1 MKMSTSRSL
10 TLFAPQLAPALIQA
24 MADHSSRWPQL
35 ARLAGRGSI
44 EPLSPPRATDGL
56 RPWQAALLISLG
68 LDASHEHYPSAAV
81 TRTGDTGERAAGFWL
96 HALPMHFAAGLDRLT
111 AVLLQGE
118 GRIAKAEQAELEP
131 TVAAHLRSSGF
142 ELLSSASGEWL
153 VRSDRALEV
162 QTLSPE
168 AAASNPLDEVMPRG
182 RDAAQLRRLMT
193 ELQMLLHEHPVS
205 AQRVKRGVSEINA
218 IWFYGH
224 GAIGDVR
231 RSALPQ
237 AFGDDGYLR
246 GLYRLHDHTVE
257 PAPADARAL
266 LARMTGRAVAVIA
279 VEDLD
284 TLEALWIAP
293 LARALTLGRLAHVD
307 LVLDRWRLAIPRRA
321 LFKFWRHQRS
331 PAQWAA

>member
-1 MKMSTSRSL
+1 MMDR
-10 TLFAPQLAPALIQA
+10 
-24 MADHSSRWPQL
+24 SSRWPHL

-44 EPLSPPRATDGL
+44 EPLPPPRAADGL
-56 RPWQAALLISLG
+56 RPWQAALLISLD
-68 LDASHEHYPSAAV
+68 LSASHDHYPSAAV
-81 TRTGDTGERAAGFWL
+81 TRTGDIGERAGGYWL
-96 HALPMHFAAGLDRLT
+96 HALPMHFAAGLNHLT

-118 GRIAKAEQAELEP
+118 GRVAKAERAELEP

-142 ELLSSASGEWL
+142 ELLSTAGGEWL

-182 RDAAQLRRLMT
+182 RDAAELRRLMT
-193 ELQMLLHEHPVS
+193 ELQMLLHEHPVG
-205 AQRVKRGVSEINA
+205 AQRLKRGVSEINA
-218 IWFYGH
+218 IWFYGQ
-224 GAIGDVR
+224 GSIGGVR
-231 RSALPQ
+231 RQPLPQ
-237 AFGDDGYLR
+237 AFGDDAYLR
-246 GLYRLHDHTVE
+246 GVYRLHDHIVE
-257 PAPADARAL
+257 PVPTDAKAL
-266 LARMTGRAVAVIA
+266 LARMTASAVAVVA

-293 LARALTLGRLAHVD
+293 LARALAMGLLGHVD

-321 LFKFWRHQRS
+321 LFKFWRQQRS